1 MAGPLPEKCL
11 DSIRPIMMEKTVSPN
26 WTIVPK
32 LMMVTIAF
40 GFFVTISSPQP
51 TFTGKVQDVSLNERS
66 ERCPQMLA
74 KERVRR
80 AIACTLAFIT
90 PDKTDNF
97 LLPSMYS
104 ATDLEACLNNSV
116 LAANLS
122 ELGNLAFNTQQL
134 LVIKRKLGEIYPG
147 GLPQEEIKK
156 LGLIITVYTIED
168 ISQWKIIDPDV
179 VAAAIENSG
188 TAEAINILKSHY
200 LKGPGVL
207 NATALNAIGG
217 ATLCTATEVRLKT
230 IPPTEFRK
238 AKPLDISTCTQARKD
253 IIFGIAKVAF
263 QDQAGDPN
271 AYYNLTRPYVGGARA
286 ADLQRLAARRVNM
299 DFETFKGLNP
309 SEVEKLSALSVR
321 ELLGGNLKTLKEN
334 ENQEIVQCWVNSHT
348 MDEVM
353 SLGIGLQ
360 GGILPAKLGIF
371 SLKYLAKVSAST
383 SVKSSSALL
392 STCVAVMGIT
402 MYYL

>member
-1 MAGPLPEKCL
+1 MLLSNEKCS
-11 DSIRPIMMEKTVSPN
+11 DNIRPIMMEKTVSPN

-40 GFFVTISSPQP
+40 GFCVTIFSPQP
-51 TFTGKVQDVSLNERS
+51 TFAGKVRDVSVNERS
-66 ERCPQMLA
+66 ERSPQMLA

-80 AIACTLAFIT
+80 AIVCTLVFIT

-104 ATDLEACLNNSV
+104 ATNLETCLNNSV
-116 LAANLS
+116 LAANLT
-122 ELGNLAFNTQQL
+122 ELGNLAFTTEQL
-134 LVIKRKLGEIYPG
+134 VVIKRKLGEIYPG
-147 GLPQEEIKK
+147 TLPQEEIKK

-168 ISQWKIIDPDV
+168 VSQWKITDPDV

-188 TAEAINILKSHY
+188 TAEAINVLKSHY

-217 ATLCTATEVRLKT
+217 TTLCTATEERLKT

-263 QDQAGDPN
+263 QDQAGDPH

-286 ADLQRLAARRVNM
+286 SDLQRLAARRVNM

-309 SEVEKLSALSVR
+309 PEVEKLTALSIR
-321 ELLGGNLKTLKEN
+321 DLLGRNLNALKEN
-334 ENQEIVQCWVNSHT
+334 ENQEIVQRWVNSHT

-353 SLGIGLQ
+353 SLRIGLQ
-360 GGILPAKLGIF
+360 GGILPAEVGIF
-371 SLKYLAKVSAST
+371 SFKYFAKVSSSA
-383 SVKSSSALL
+383 SVKSSSVLL

-402 MYYL
+402 MYYLR